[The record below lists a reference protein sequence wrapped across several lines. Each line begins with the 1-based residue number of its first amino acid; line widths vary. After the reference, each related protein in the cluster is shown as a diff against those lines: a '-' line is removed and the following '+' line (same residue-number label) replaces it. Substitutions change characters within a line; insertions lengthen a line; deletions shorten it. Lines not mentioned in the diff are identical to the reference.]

1 MATRHAGR
9 GKGQFATLAL
19 STWNPLLFKHIL
31 SIFFIMSWQDYVDK
45 QLLASGFVNHAAI
58 IGTDGS
64 LWAKSAAF
72 NVIIWQFFKFN
83 SRVSFY
89 FLWHSYCLLNLSC
102 VPNWLWGGAVC
113 RAMLT
118 TRHCSRHIWARSWP
132 NFYLACHFL
141 FSLPTCHLENWNFN
155 RQFDDEFLNTR
166 TTWHAFLPMHV
177 LKCVT
182 LRAWVSVCVWIST
195 VSWEHRRLCGWRCIT
210 CHPIPEPFWL
220 LPCMW
225 SGILSETYMPCDI
238 MLIIIFLFR

>member
-1 MATRHAGR
+1 
-9 GKGQFATLAL
+9 
-19 STWNPLLFKHIL
+19 
-31 SIFFIMSWQDYVDK
+31 MSWQDYVDK

-83 SRVSFY
+83 SCVSFY

-132 NFYLACHFL
+132 NFYLACLFL

-155 RQFDDEFLNTR
+155 RQFWR
-166 TTWHAFLPMHV
+166 
-177 LKCVT
+177 
-182 LRAWVSVCVWIST
+182 WVSKHTNDMTRLPLYARTQMCHPACVSQCVCVWIST

-220 LPCMW
+220 LLCMW
-225 SGILSETYMPCDI
+225 SGILSETYTPCDI